1 MSLVWPLSS
10 VPLLIALSAFFVVSE
25 YAVVATRP
33 AQLESLRKRGWQ
45 KAADAMAALQDRPA
59 AAIGAI
65 QVCITMANLLL
76 GWIGEPAMSGL
87 LQILFGPVIQL
98 WPTVLTGVSTAI
110 SFLIVTLLTVVFSEL
125 LPKAMTLRS
134 TELATLAT
142 ARPILAVRWFVSPLV
157 WVMNKTA
164 NAVSRPLGFGRVE
177 DLEKQQITVDELKL
191 LAQQAADDG
200 VVTPRERSLIL
211 NSLAIGKRRAK
222 DIMVHRTRVA
232 FLELR
237 KSMDQNL
244 AVMDEAL
251 HSRLPLCD
259 GGMDHVIGV
268 ISAKEFLTAYH
279 AAADI
284 TVLTLIARAPIFVPE
299 MMTVDRLLTM
309 FHDRAAQM
317 LIVVDE
323 YGGVEGIITL
333 RDVIDELLK
342 DSD

>member
-1 MSLVWPLSS
+1 MSLFWSLSA
-10 VPLLIALSAFFVVSE
+10 VPLLIALNAFFVVSE
-25 YAVVATRP
+25 YAVVAMRP
-33 AQLESLRKRGWQ
+33 AQLESLRARGWRR
-45 KAADAMAALQDRPA
+45 AADAMAALQDRPA

-76 GWIGEPAMSGL
+76 GWIGEPAMSRL
-87 LQILFGPVIQL
+87 LELMFGPLIRL
-98 WPTVLTGVSTAI
+98 WPTVLGGVATAI

-125 LPKAMTLRS
+125 LPKTMTLQQTS
-134 TELATLAT
+134 LATILT
-142 ARPILAVRWFVSPLV
+142 AQAILAIRWFVTPLV

-177 DLEKQQITVDELKL
+177 DMEKQQVTVDELKM

-211 NSLAIGKRRAK
+211 NSLAIGKRRTR
-222 DIMVHRTRVA
+222 DIMVHRTRVD
-232 FLELR
+232 FLDLR
-237 KSMDQNL
+237 QSMDQNL
-244 AVMDEAL
+244 AVMNEAL

-279 AAADI
+279 AAADVS
-284 TVLTLIARAPIFVPE
+284 VLSLIARAPIFVPE

-309 FHDRAAQM
+309 FHDSATEM
-317 LIVVDE
+317 LIVVEE

-342 DSD
+342 DSP